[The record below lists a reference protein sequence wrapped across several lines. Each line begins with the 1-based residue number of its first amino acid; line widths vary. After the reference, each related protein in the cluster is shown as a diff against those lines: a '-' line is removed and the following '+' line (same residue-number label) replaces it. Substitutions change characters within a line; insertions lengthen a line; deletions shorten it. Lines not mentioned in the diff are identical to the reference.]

1 MDNIAA
7 RKAGRDRLGGTV
19 TIPRRLLRLPCFGY
33 FSPITSNRGG
43 ASSNASGD
51 ISDRYQKGEGVVSRR
66 VCRKLNYNF
75 EINICL
81 VG

>member
-1 MDNIAA
+1 MVLLLSPVVFFVCRALDISH
-7 RKAGRDRLGGTV
+7 LSHPTV
-19 TIPRRLLRLPCFGY
+19 GEL
-33 FSPITSNRGG
+33 
-43 ASSNASGD
+43 SSNASGD
-51 ISDRYQKGEGVVSRR
+51 ISDRYQKGKGVVSRR